1 MPINEKTAT
10 KLHLVEA
17 EPHTN
22 ESALKELLEKA
33 EIVLERAKAKKR
45 KKAQ

>member
-1 MPINEKTAT
+1 MLDDEKTEP
-10 KLHLVEA
+10 KLHLVEID
-17 EPHTN
+17 HNNN
-22 ESALKELLEKA
+22 ENALKDLLEKA